1 MSERT
6 IGYIVGSIS
15 STSINRRLAK
25 ALERLAPEGTTLV
38 EIPIKD
44 LPFYSPDFDADYPQV
59 ARDFKQAI
67 EDVDGV
73 IIVTPEYSRSLP
85 GVLKNALD
93 WAARPWGQGSFN
105 GKPTA
110 VIGTSGGGI
119 ATAAAQQHLKAVLSH
134 YNAPTLGQP
143 EGYVQ
148 TTPGLFTETGE
159 VTNDQTAEFLV
170 GYLEAFGALVDRYAG
185 VPVAACSHRS
195 AVAPASFQQ
204 IGCPDP
210 VPFMGPGPGHP
221 WCLPGS
227 GRFVSL
233 VPRSLENPPG
243 R

>member
-1 MSERT
+1 MTDRT
-6 IGYIVGSIS
+6 LGYIVGSIS

-25 ALERLAPEGTTLV
+25 ALERLAPAGTTLV

-44 LPFYSPDFDADYPQV
+44 LPFYSADFDADFPQV
-59 ARDFKQAI
+59 ARDYKQAI

-73 IIVTPEYSRSLP
+73 IIVTPEYSRSIP

-93 WAARPWGQGSFN
+93 WAARPWGQGSFD

-110 VIGTSGGGI
+110 VIGTSAGGI

-148 TTPGLFTETGE
+148 STPGLFSDSGE

-170 GYLEAFGALVDRYAG
+170 GYLEAFGALVDRFAP
-185 VPVAACSHRS
+185 VPVAA
-195 AVAPASFQQ
+195 
-204 IGCPDP
+204 
-210 VPFMGPGPGHP
+210 
-221 WCLPGS
+221 
-227 GRFVSL
+227 
-233 VPRSLENPPG
+233 
-243 R
+243 

>member
-1 MSERT
+1 MTDRT
-6 IGYIVGSIS
+6 LGYIVGSIS

-25 ALERLAPEGTTLV
+25 ALERLAPAGTTLV

-44 LPFYSPDFDADYPQV
+44 LPFYSTDFDADFPQV
-59 ARDFKQAI
+59 ARDYKQAI

-73 IIVTPEYSRSLP
+73 IIVTPEYSRSVP

-93 WAARPWGQGSFN
+93 WAARPWGQGSFD

-110 VIGTSGGGI
+110 VIGTSAGGI

-148 TTPGLFTETGE
+148 STPGLFSDSGE

-170 GYLEAFGALVDRYAG
+170 GYLEAFGALVDRFAP
-185 VPVAACSHRS
+185 VPVAA
-195 AVAPASFQQ
+195 
-204 IGCPDP
+204 
-210 VPFMGPGPGHP
+210 
-221 WCLPGS
+221 
-227 GRFVSL
+227 
-233 VPRSLENPPG
+233 
-243 R
+243 

>member
-1 MSERT
+1 MTDRT

-25 ALERLAPEGTTLV
+25 ALEHVAPHGVKLV

-44 LPFYSPDFDADYPQV
+44 LPFYTPDFDADFPQV

-73 IIVTPEYSRSLP
+73 IIVTPEYSRSIP

-110 VIGTSGGGI
+110 VIGTSQGGI
-119 ATAAAQQHLKAVLSH
+119 ATAAAQQHLKAILSH

-148 TTPGLFTETGE
+148 STPGLFTDSGE

-170 GYLEAFGALVDRYAG
+170 GYLEAFGALVDRYAL
-185 VPVAACSHRS
+185 VPVAA
-195 AVAPASFQQ
+195 
-204 IGCPDP
+204 
-210 VPFMGPGPGHP
+210 
-221 WCLPGS
+221 
-227 GRFVSL
+227 
-233 VPRSLENPPG
+233 
-243 R
+243 